1 MSASVQCRLVGLL
14 FLSLLLPKYLWAQRG
29 YSDASV
35 SMNRANGIV
44 EPSQVIIEEYLN
56 YHTHQIPLPTSPA
69 TARLSLAW
77 GNTELSA
84 SDSLAVLQ
92 IGIATSRLPTLT
104 QRPPINVSLVV
115 DCSGSMQQ
123 EGRLEK
129 VKTALRQFGRA
140 LGPQDHVALVT
151 YSSEAQVVLP
161 AQLANRETFEQA
173 VSGLAPDGSTN
184 LCSGMLLGYQQ
195 VMRFHKAGDGSRVIL
210 LTDGL
215 VNTGET
221 DLEKIV
227 AASATYTQQGV
238 EISTIGVGSDV
249 NFALLQQLARSS
261 RGQNHFIGANAEDLR
276 KTFDQELESLLGF
289 VGKSPVL
296 SLSYPPGLELTGL
309 LGYSPQLSPGHLELP
324 LNTLPQGLT
333 QVVLVKFRVRG
344 AANAT
349 LPVQAELRYTNQ
361 QSQPVRLQAQAE
373 LQVQQQALASDKA
386 LSNQEVRKNYLIGYL
401 ATQLKELARL
411 TEAQQLPQAVRVG
424 QAALR
429 VSDRLY
435 PNGLDKDVQRVRD
448 IVASNVG
455 LAQQA
460 AARGPA
466 RN

>member
-1 MSASVQCRLVGLL
+1 MRTPAHCRLVGLL
-14 FLSLLLPKYLWAQRG
+14 LLSLLLPNYLWAQRG

-35 SMNRANGIV
+35 SMNRANGLPN
-44 EPSQVIIEEYLN
+44 PSQVIVEEYLN
-56 YHTHQIPLPTSPA
+56 YHTHQIPLPTGPA
-69 TARLSLAW
+69 QARLSLAW
-77 GNTELSA
+77 GNPEISA
-84 SDSLAVLQ
+84 QDSLAVLQ

-115 DCSGSMQQ
+115 DCSGSMQG

-129 VKTALRQFGRA
+129 VKNALRQFSHA
-140 LGPQDHVALVT
+140 LGPQDHVALVA
-151 YSSEAQVVLP
+151 YSSDAQVVMP
-161 AQLANRETFEQA
+161 AQLANREVFELA
-173 VSGLAPDGSTN
+173 VNGLAPSGSTN
-184 LCSGMLLGYQQ
+184 LCSGMLLGYKQ
-195 VMRFHKAGDGSRVIL
+195 VMRFHEAGHSSRVIL

-227 AASATYTQQGV
+227 AASADYTRQGV

-249 NFALLQQLARSS
+249 NFALLQQLAHSS
-261 RGQNHFIGANAEDLR
+261 RGQNHFIGANPEDLR

-289 VGKSPVL
+289 VGKAPML

-333 QVVLVKFRVRG
+333 QVVLLKFRVRHATK
-344 AANAT
+344 AA
-349 LPVQAELRYTNQ
+349 LPVLAELRYTDQ
-361 QSQPVRLQAQAE
+361 QSQPIHLQEQAT
-373 LQVQQQALASDKA
+373 LQVQRQALASDKA

-401 ATQLKELARL
+401 ATQLKEMARL
-411 TEAQQLPQAVRVG
+411 NEAQQLPQAARVG

-429 VSDRLY
+429 IADRLY
-435 PNGLDKDVQRVRD
+435 PKGLDKDVQRVRD
-448 IVASNVG
+448 IVASNAG

-460 AARGPA
+460 ADKQRA